1 LNAELPGLQHSREDA
16 LFLADLN
23 KYNIEGR
30 YPDSYEDLPD
40 SSQVND
46 IITTGGRIFQWLH
59 DQL

>member
-1 LNAELPGLQHSREDA
+1 MKSFLHPMMHGY

-30 YPDSYEDLPD
+30 YPDSYEELPD
-40 SSQVND
+40 STQAND
-46 IITTGGRIFQWLH
+46 IITTGGRIFQWLR